1 MDRMIRIAI
10 IEDIDDVRDS
20 LAGYFGKDPEI
31 ECVCAAGSMEAFF
44 EKADTISP
52 PDIILSDIGLPGMNG
67 IVGIREIRKI
77 FPDVQIIMLTIFS
90 NSDKIFQAICAG
102 ASGYL
107 LKTTPLSETR
117 RAILDVSQG
126 GSSMSPVIARKV
138 FEYFSRPRNRG
149 SEEETLS
156 PKEKQIV
163 QALTDGLSYKLVAD
177 RLSISLHT
185 VRFHIRHIYRK
196 LHVNSKA
203 EVISKMLGRD
213 REAY

>member
-1 MDRMIRIAI
+1 MKQPIRLAI

-20 LAGYFGKDPEI
+20 LTGYLEKDSEI
-31 ECVCAAGSMEAFF
+31 ECVCSAGSIEAFI
-44 EKADTISP
+44 EKAETMPP

-67 IVGIREIRKI
+67 IVGIREIKKI
-77 FPDVQIIMLTIFS
+77 FPETQIIMLTIFS
-90 NSDKIFQAICAG
+90 NSDRVFQAICAG

-107 LKTTPLSETR
+107 LKTSPLSETR
-117 RAILDVSQG
+117 KAIMDVSEG

-138 FEYFSRPRNRG
+138 FEYFSSPG
-149 SEEETLS
+149 SGTSKDDVLS

-185 VRFHIRHIYRK
+185 VRFHIRHIYKK

-203 EVISKMLGRD
+203 EVISRMLGRD
-213 REAY
+213 KDTY